1 MYNPFRADLMANDG
15 LLLDGPLASGVLA
28 AEPMR
33 RDLEVREGAL
43 ARFRRWRFQVGRVRF
58 EMRLAGSR

>member
-1 MYNPFRADLMANDG
+1 MYNPFRADLVATNG
-15 LLLDGPLASGVLA
+15 LLLDGPQASGVLA
-28 AEPMR
+28 TEPLR

-43 ARFRRWRFQVGRVRF
+43 ARFPRWRLQVGRVRF

>member
-1 MYNPFRADLMANDG
+1 MYNPFRADLMATDG
-15 LLLDGPLASGVLA
+15 LLFDGRLPVGALAT
-28 AEPMR
+28 EPMR

-43 ARFRRWRFQVGRVRF
+43 ARFRRWRLQVGRVRF